1 MSWLLV
7 SLLFLLGG
15 AASDLAIAEPSS
27 ASVSASP
34 SNSPKLAPFR
44 ERLAAAQTVQV
55 KTSILGLELN
65 SSLEEA
71 HRKLDSLGDLSKP
84 SIEAAE
90 EAEHYEKERKVLW
103 QLAKSDFSSVLVK
116 TDEKERI
123 IYIAGFLR
131 PGKEVPFT
139 QVGQTEKAPILTD
152 RTVAWDVVRPGQ
164 PLVRVVA
171 RGEKRKANSIIV
183 FVVKKPPIH

>member
-15 AASDLAIAEPSS
+15 AASELAIAEPSS

>member
-7 SLLFLLGG
+7 SLLLLLGG
-15 AASDLAIAEPSS
+15 AASELAIAEPSS

-44 ERLAAAQTVQV
+44 ERLVAAQTVQV

-152 RTVAWDVVRPGQ
+152 RTVAWDVVRTGQ